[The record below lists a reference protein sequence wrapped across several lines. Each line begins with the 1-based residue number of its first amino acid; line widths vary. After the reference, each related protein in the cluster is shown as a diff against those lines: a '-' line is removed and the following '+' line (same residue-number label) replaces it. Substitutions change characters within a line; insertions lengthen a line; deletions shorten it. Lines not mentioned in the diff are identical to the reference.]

1 MTTNRT
7 VDFFDAQFRNQ
18 VEAREFALN
27 PFEEAVLP
35 HLSGRVLDLGCG
47 LGNLSIAAARR
58 GCDVLAVDASP
69 AAVEHLA
76 RVARDER
83 IRLTPIQADIERF
96 EIPGSFDTIA
106 SIGLLMFFPCPD
118 ALARLA
124 AIRRAVRPGGCAAVN
139 VLIEGTTY
147 MQMFDGDRY
156 CLFAPDE
163 LDKVFGDWAIVLSR
177 RDDFP
182 APGGTVKRFSTVLAR
197 KVATR

>member
-1 MTTNRT
+1 MTNRT

-18 VEAREFALN
+18 VAAQQFALN

-47 LGNLSIAAARR
+47 LGNLSIAAARC

-83 IRLTPIQADIERF
+83 LSLTPVQADIERF
-96 EIPGSFDTIA
+96 ELPGGFDA
-106 SIGLLMFFPCPD
+106 VVSIGLLMFFPRPG
-118 ALARLA
+118 ALALLA
-124 AIRRAVRPGGCAAVN
+124 SIRRAVRPGGCAAVN
-139 VLIEGTTY
+139 VLVEGTTY
-147 MQMFDGDRY
+147 MKMFDGDRY
-156 CLFAPDE
+156 CLFEPAE
-163 LDKVFGDWAIVLSR
+163 LDTAFGDWGSVLSR

-182 APGGTVKRFSTVLAR
+182 APGGTVKRFSTVIAR
-197 KVATR
+197 RPATS